1 MTPPDP
7 ASFNQPALD
16 LLGPAQID
24 NVARALITLTREV
37 AVLTDRVMVLEAVLD
52 DAGIAVS
59 EAVEQHQ
66 PDAALQARIDARIGE
81 MLGHVIAS
89 LRGADGAA

>member
-1 MTPPDP
+1 MTQPP
-7 ASFNQPALD
+7 ASFNQPVLD

-52 DAGIAVS
+52 QAGIAVS
-59 EAVEQHQ
+59 EAVERHQ
-66 PDAALQARIDARIGE
+66 PDAALQARIDAQIGE

-89 LRGADGAA
+89 LRGTDGDT